1 MCVLDD
7 LLSEA
12 SKLPEDQKLT
22 LAHRLL
28 ASVEPSVSEQVEQA
42 WDLEIRERIARFDRG
57 EACTRPAGEV
67 FSDLDRLLRR

>member
-1 MCVLDD
+1 MSSIDE

-28 ASVEPSVSEQVEQA
+28 VSAEPALSEEVEEA
-42 WDLEIRERIARFDRG
+42 WDIEIRERIARYDRG
-57 EACTRPAGEV
+57 ETSARPAGEV
-67 FSDLDRLLRR
+67 FARLDKSLRR